1 MSAVMRACEEMEIP
15 GEARALLSPAML
27 PQAAVRALLDAGQP
41 QEALKLLARLLP
53 KRYVVAWLC
62 QCARGEPLD
71 DEDRAGAALA
81 EHWVRD
87 PSERNRRAAYEFAN
101 AGGYE
106 SIGAWM
112 AAAAGWSGGSL
123 APVEQEAPV
132 PPTPDLTAR
141 AAVAAVNLL
150 AAHDVDNFE
159 ERRAAFADNAL
170 ALLGDQSDESRG

>member
-1 MSAVMRACEEMEIP
+1 MSAVMRACQEMETP
-15 GEARALLSPAML
+15 EEARLLLSPAMS
-27 PQAAVRALLDAGQP
+27 PHAAVSALIDAGQT

-62 QCARGEPLD
+62 QCARGEELG
-71 DEDRAGAALA
+71 DEDRAGVALA

-87 PSERNRRAAYEFAN
+87 PGERNRRAAFEFAN
-101 AGGYE
+101 AGGYD

-123 APVEQEAPV
+123 APAGQETPV
-132 PPTPDLTAR
+132 PPSPDLTAR

-150 AAHDVDNFE
+150 AAQDAEDFE
-159 ERRAAFADNAL
+159 GRRAAFASNAL
-170 ALLGDQSDESRG
+170 ALLADQSIEPRG

>member
-1 MSAVMRACEEMEIP
+1 MSAVMRACQEMEIP
-15 GEARALLSPAML
+15 AEACALLSPAMS
-27 PQAAVRALLDAGQP
+27 PHAAVSALVEAGQIR
-41 QEALKLLARLLP
+41 EALKLLTYLLP
-53 KRYVVAWLC
+53 RRYVVAWLC
-62 QCARGEPLD
+62 QCARGEALN

-81 EHWVRD
+81 EQWVRD

-123 APVEQEAPV
+123 APADQEAPV

-150 AAHDVDNFE
+150 AAHDADNFE
-159 ERRAAFADNAL
+159 ARRAAFAGNAL
-170 ALLGDQSDESRG
+170 ALLGDQTIESRG